1 MLLIDLK
8 MRIAEKFEVVDKG
21 RADFFLG
28 IEIDHDRKEKTISI
42 HQQQYIKN
50 LLSEYDMVEARKC
63 STVLDPGLILKK
75 CKNNDCEKVNTKI
88 FQSLIGS
95 LLYLSISTRPD
106 ICHAVN
112 KLSQF
117 NTHPHSEHLAAAKH
131 ILRYLNT
138 TINFKL
144 VYKKIGKN
152 LEGFADAD
160 WAGNV
165 DDRKSYTGFTFKL
178 ANAAV
183 VWESRK
189 QPTVALSSTE
199 AEYMSLSSASRDAI
213 YLVNLLSE
221 IGFPQIVKTPVTIH
235 GDNLSAMNLVKNPV
249 YHARSK
255 HIDIKVHFIRELYQN
270 QQIELKY
277 VPSSELCADVL
288 TKILNKQRH
297 QELITKLG
305 IVDN

>member
-1 MLLIDLK
+1 
-8 MRIAEKFEVVDKG
+8 
-21 RADFFLG
+21 
-28 IEIDHDRKEKTISI
+28 
-42 HQQQYIKN
+42 
-50 LLSEYDMVEARKC
+50 
-63 STVLDPGLILKK
+63 
-75 CKNNDCEKVNTKI
+75 
-88 FQSLIGS
+88 
-95 LLYLSISTRPD
+95 
-106 ICHAVN
+106 
-112 KLSQF
+112 LSQF

-221 IGFPQIVKTPVTIH
+221 IGFPQIVKIPVTIH